1 MIKLNGVEI
10 KLDKYP
16 DGTFLFKDIP
26 PIGGWCRDNI
36 EWFFESMEELTAYGK
51 HKGELMEEADMT
63 PGRPQQLP
71 YVSPPD
77 KKMSQEK
84 SGSNIV
90 VEWMSAIKEI
100 AENGYALSSANIHS
114 KDEKFQRIIGM
125 CNAVIMVLKEN

>member
-1 MIKLNGVEI
+1 
-10 KLDKYP
+10 
-16 DGTFLFKDIP
+16 
-26 PIGGWCRDNI
+26 
-36 EWFFESMEELTAYGK
+36 
-51 HKGELMEEADMT
+51 MEEADMT

-77 KKMSQEK
+77 KKTSQEK

-90 VEWMSAIKEI
+90 VEWMSEIKEI
-100 AENGYALSSANIHS
+100 AENGYALPSANVNS

>member
-1 MIKLNGVEI
+1 MIKTLKI
-10 KLDKYP
+10 K
-16 DGTFLFKDIP
+16 
-26 PIGGWCRDNI
+26 
-36 EWFFESMEELTAYGK
+36 
-51 HKGELMEEADMT
+51 LMEETDMT

-77 KKMSQEK
+77 KKTSQEK

-90 VEWMSAIKEI
+90 IEWMSEIKKI
-100 AENGYALSSANIHS
+100 AENGYVLPSTNVHS

>member
-1 MIKLNGVEI
+1 
-10 KLDKYP
+10 
-16 DGTFLFKDIP
+16 
-26 PIGGWCRDNI
+26 
-36 EWFFESMEELTAYGK
+36 
-51 HKGELMEEADMT
+51 MEEADMT

-71 YVSPPD
+71 YVSPP
-77 KKMSQEK
+77 EK

>member
-1 MIKLNGVEI
+1 
-10 KLDKYP
+10 
-16 DGTFLFKDIP
+16 
-26 PIGGWCRDNI
+26 
-36 EWFFESMEELTAYGK
+36 
-51 HKGELMEEADMT
+51 MEEADMT

-77 KKMSQEK
+77 KKTSQEK

-100 AENGYALSSANIHS
+100 AENGYALPSANVRS

>member
-1 MIKLNGVEI
+1 
-10 KLDKYP
+10 
-16 DGTFLFKDIP
+16 
-26 PIGGWCRDNI
+26 
-36 EWFFESMEELTAYGK
+36 
-51 HKGELMEEADMT
+51 MEEADMT

-100 AENGYALSSANIHS
+100 AENGYVLPSTNVHS
-114 KDEKFQRIIGM
+114 KDKKFQRIIGM
-125 CNAVIMVLKEN
+125 CNAVIMVLKED